1 MRRQPRCLRDHGR
14 VHVDHFQSALL
25 DQPRDLAQEPAA
37 VDVLEAGIAVGEML
51 PYVSQAGGTQ
61 QRVAHGVY
69 QDIRVRVPGESLL
82 VRNLHTADDQ
92 LAAAHQ
98 RVGVKTLSDS
108 HISKPSVCQPSG
120 VSSRLQLSHAAV
132 FYRFR
137 DFFLPSPLECSRLVL
152 AVDLWRLT
160 AGGWRLRRISSAR
173 ARSSAKVT
181 LMLRVSPITSLGFR
195 PMPSMARASSV
206 TTAGSAA
213 RSASISSR

>member
-108 HISKPSVCQPSG
+108 HISKPSV
-120 VSSRLQLSHAAV
+120 VSRQVSV
-132 FYRFR
+132 VDYNFR
-137 DFFLPSPLECSRLVL
+137 MP
-152 AVDLWRLT
+152 
-160 AGGWRLRRISSAR
+160 
-173 ARSSAKVT
+173 RSSIAFAISCYHRPWSVHGSFWQ
-181 LMLRVSPITSLGFR
+181 LTSG
-195 PMPSMARASSV
+195 
-206 TTAGSAA
+206 G
-213 RSASISSR
+213 